1 MEAGVTGIEPEVWSQ
16 LERSRPTGD
25 ELLGRQAVPDISP
38 RLLAAVDSRGRRH
51 FLVLLDPEDPQFRD
65 ASSRGL
71 KVLTQALVLSGHTN
85 ARYIDLA
92 CEDPL
97 GHDMFDLIAV
107 EIAQRLH
114 SAEEN
119 PAEIVSRVLAK
130 WRRFW
135 GQLPRQML
143 AREAQ
148 IGLFTE
154 LWFLAYWLVPAM
166 GPAVGIRMWR
176 GPFGARHDFE
186 RPGLSVEAKGTTSTR
201 GRLHIINGLQQL
213 DPPQDGELLFFS
225 LRLREEAGA
234 ENTLPLLIQAC
245 RQRIAIDPDAEGMF
259 EAALSSAGYLATHEE
274 EYSKVHW
281 RVIEDLLFST
291 RKGFPRIHPELFE
304 SGIPAGVEEIEYTIN
319 LGTFE
324 NLVVA
329 AKPGDVADVLRPSN

>member
-1 MEAGVTGIEPEVWSQ
+1 MEAGVTGIAPEVWSQ

-25 ELLGRQAVPDISP
+25 ELLGRQAIPEFSP
-38 RLLAAVDSRGRRH
+38 RLVAAIDSRGRRH
-51 FLVLLDPEDPQFRD
+51 LLVALDPADPEFRD
-65 ASSRGL
+65 AGSRGL
-71 KVLTQALVLSGHTN
+71 TVLTQELVLSGHPN

-92 CEDPL
+92 CEDAL
-97 GHDMFDLIAV
+97 GHGMFDLIAG

-143 AREAQ
+143 SREAQ
-148 IGLFTE
+148 VGLFSE
-154 LWFLAYWLVPAM
+154 LWFLTYWLIPAAGAAM
-166 GPAVGIRMWR
+166 GIRMWR

-186 RPGLSVEAKGTTSTR
+186 RPGLSIEAKGTTSTR
-201 GRLHIINGLQQL
+201 GRMHKINGLQQL
-213 DPPQDGELLFFS
+213 DPPEGGELLFFS

-234 ENTLPLLIQAC
+234 TNTLPLLIDAC
-245 RQRIAIDPDAEGMF
+245 RQRVAIDPDAEGSF
-259 EAALSSAGYLATHEE
+259 EVALSAAGYLAAHEG
-274 EYSKVHW
+274 EYSKIHW
-281 RVIEDLLFST
+281 RVIEDVLFNT
-291 RKGFPRIHPELFE
+291 RQEFPRIHAELFE

-319 LGTFE
+319 LSTFE

-329 AKPGDVADVLRPSN
+329 AKPGAAVDLLRPSN